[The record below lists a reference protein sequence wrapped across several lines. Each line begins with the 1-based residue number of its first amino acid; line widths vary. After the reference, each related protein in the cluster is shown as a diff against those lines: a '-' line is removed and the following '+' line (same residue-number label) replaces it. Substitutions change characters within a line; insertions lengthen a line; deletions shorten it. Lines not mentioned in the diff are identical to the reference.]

1 MKASFFK
8 RMGAFVID
16 YFIVLVIASLIT
28 MGFNT
33 NKNNDLNSQMN
44 QLISDYQNEKIT
56 IDEYKDETYKLN
68 YELQKE
74 NITVN
79 IVTITLYIG
88 YFVVFATLN
97 KGQTLGKKLLKIRVV
112 NKNNDKPSI
121 WNMLVRSLFIY
132 NIISI
137 LFSTVAVNFLNINT
151 FTYIY
156 TTLGYIE
163 YFVIIISFFMVIYK
177 KDGRGLHDMIA
188 GTNVIEEVKK

>member
-16 YFIVLVIASLIT
+16 YFIVLVIVSLIT

-74 NITVN
+74 NMTVN

-177 KDGRGLHDMIA
+177 TDGRGLHDMMA

>member
-16 YFIVLVIASLIT
+16 YFIVLVIVSLIT

-33 NKNNDLNSQMN
+33 NKNNDLNNQMN

-156 TTLGYIE
+156 TALGYIE

-177 KDGRGLHDMIA
+177 KDGRGLHDMMA

>member
-33 NKNNDLNSQMN
+33 NKNNDLNNQRN

-56 IDEYKDETYKLN
+56 IDEYKNENYKLI
-68 YELQKE
+68 YKLQKE

-97 KGQTLGKKLLKIRVV
+97 KGQTLGKKLLKIKVV
-112 NKNNDKPSI
+112 NKDGEKPSI

-132 NIISI
+132 NIISA
-137 LFSTVAVNFLNINT
+137 LFSIIFVNILSVNT
-151 FTYIY
+151 FIYIY
-156 TTLGYIE
+156 TIVGYVE
-163 YFVIIISFFMVIYK
+163 FFVIIVSFFMVTYK
-177 KDGRGLHDMIA
+177 KDGKGLHDMIA
-188 GTNVIEEVKK
+188 GTSVIEEVKE

>member
-33 NKNNDLNSQMN
+33 NKNNDLNNQRN

-56 IDEYKDETYKLN
+56 IDEYKNENYKLI
-68 YELQKE
+68 YKLQKE

-137 LFSTVAVNFLNINT
+137 LFSTVAVKFLNINT

-156 TTLGYIE
+156 TTLRYIE
-163 YFVIIISFFMVIYK
+163 CFVIIVSFFMVTYK
-177 KDGRGLHDMIA
+177 KDGKGLHDMIA

>member
-33 NKNNDLNSQMN
+33 NKNNDLNNQRN

-56 IDEYKDETYKLN
+56 IDEYKNENYKLN

-137 LFSTVAVNFLNINT
+137 LFSTVAVKFLNINT

-163 YFVIIISFFMVIYK
+163 CFVIIISFFMVIYK

>member
-16 YFIVLVIASLIT
+16 YFIVLVIVSLIT

-121 WNMLVRSLFIY
+121 WNMLVRSLLIY

-177 KDGRGLHDMIA
+177 KDGRGLHDMMA

>member
-121 WNMLVRSLFIY
+121 WNMLVRSLLIY

-188 GTNVIEEVKK
+188 GTNIIEEVKK

>member
-33 NKNNDLNSQMN
+33 NKNDDLNSQMN

-74 NITVN
+74 NMTVN

-177 KDGRGLHDMIA
+177 KDGRGLHDMMA

>member
-33 NKNNDLNSQMN
+33 NKNNDLNNQRN

-56 IDEYKDETYKLN
+56 IDEYKNENYKLI
-68 YELQKE
+68 YKLQKE

-132 NIISI
+132 NIIIYLI
-137 LFSTVAVNFLNINT
+137 L
-151 FTYIY
+151 Y
-156 TTLGYIE
+156 
-163 YFVIIISFFMVIYK
+163 III
-177 KDGRGLHDMIA
+177 
-188 GTNVIEEVKK
+188 

>member
-16 YFIVLVIASLIT
+16 YFIVLFIASLIT

-74 NITVN
+74 NMTVN

-156 TTLGYIE
+156 TALGYIE

-177 KDGRGLHDMIA
+177 TDGRGLHDMMA

>member
-16 YFIVLVIASLIT
+16 YFIVLFIASLIT

-74 NITVN
+74 NMTVN

-137 LFSTVAVNFLNINT
+137 LFSTVAVKFLNINT

-163 YFVIIISFFMVIYK
+163 CFVIIISFFMVIYK

-188 GTNVIEEVKK
+188 GTNIIEEVKK

>member
-33 NKNNDLNSQMN
+33 NKNNDLNNQRN

-56 IDEYKDETYKLN
+56 IDEYKNENYKLI

-137 LFSTVAVNFLNINT
+137 LFSTVAVKFLNINT

-163 YFVIIISFFMVIYK
+163 CFVIIISFFMVIYK

>member
-16 YFIVLVIASLIT
+16 YFIVLFIASLIT

-74 NITVN
+74 NMTVN

-88 YFVVFATLN
+88 YFVVFTTLN

-156 TTLGYIE
+156 TALGYIE

-177 KDGRGLHDMIA
+177 TDGRGLHDMMA

>member
-33 NKNNDLNSQMN
+33 NKNNDLNNQRN

-56 IDEYKDETYKLN
+56 IDEYKNENYKLI
-68 YELQKE
+68 YKLQKE

-137 LFSTVAVNFLNINT
+137 LFSTVAVKFLNINT

-163 YFVIIISFFMVIYK
+163 CFVIIISFFMVIYK

-188 GTNVIEEVKK
+188 GTNIIEEVKK

>member
-16 YFIVLVIASLIT
+16 YFIVLVIVSLIT

-74 NITVN
+74 NMTVN

-156 TTLGYIE
+156 TIVGYVE
-163 YFVIIISFFMVIYK
+163 FFVIIVSFFMVTYK
-177 KDGRGLHDMIA
+177 KDGKGLHDMIA

>member
-74 NITVN
+74 NMTVN

-137 LFSTVAVNFLNINT
+137 LFSTVAVNLLNINT

>member
-74 NITVN
+74 NMTVN

-177 KDGRGLHDMIA
+177 KDGRGLHDMMA

>member
-16 YFIVLVIASLIT
+16 YFIVLVIVSLIT

-33 NKNNDLNSQMN
+33 NKNNDLNNQMN

-156 TTLGYIE
+156 TALGYIE
-163 YFVIIISFFMVIYK
+163 YFVIIIK
-177 KDGRGLHDMIA
+177 
-188 GTNVIEEVKK
+188 

>member
-74 NITVN
+74 NMTIN

-156 TTLGYIE
+156 TALGYIE

-177 KDGRGLHDMIA
+177 KDGRGLHDMMA

>member
-16 YFIVLVIASLIT
+16 YFIVLFIASLIT

-33 NKNNDLNSQMN
+33 NKNNDLNIQMN

-74 NITVN
+74 NMTVN

-156 TTLGYIE
+156 TALGYIE

-177 KDGRGLHDMIA
+177 KDGRGLHDMMA

>member
-16 YFIVLVIASLIT
+16 YFIVLVIVSLIT

-33 NKNNDLNSQMN
+33 NKNNDLNNQMN

-137 LFSTVAVNFLNINT
+137 LFSTVAVKFLNINT

-163 YFVIIISFFMVIYK
+163 CFVIIISFFMVIYK
-177 KDGRGLHDMIA
+177 KDGRGLHDMMA
-188 GTNVIEEVKK
+188 CTNVIEEVKK

>member
-16 YFIVLVIASLIT
+16 YFIVLVIVSLIT

-33 NKNNDLNSQMN
+33 NKNNDLNNQRN

-156 TTLGYIE
+156 TALGYIE

-177 KDGRGLHDMIA
+177 KDGRGLHDMMA
-188 GTNVIEEVKK
+188 GTNIIEEVKK